1 MKKTI
6 LTAQD
11 HEFLNQID
19 EYTLYDFLSNKM
31 LMLGGYKFEHIY
43 HTVDIDVMDE
53 QEFTNKLRDNIDT
66 FNTMFNDSDELKWEH
81 KQLLE
86 KVIND
91 L

>member
-1 MKKTI
+1 MKKKT

-19 EYTLYDFLSNKM
+19 EYALYDYLSHKM
-31 LMLGGYKFEHIY
+31 LMLGGYKFEDIY
-43 HTVDIDVMDE
+43 NSVEIEVMDE
-53 QEFTNKLRDNIDT
+53 EEFTNKLRDNIDT

-81 KQLLE
+81 KELLE